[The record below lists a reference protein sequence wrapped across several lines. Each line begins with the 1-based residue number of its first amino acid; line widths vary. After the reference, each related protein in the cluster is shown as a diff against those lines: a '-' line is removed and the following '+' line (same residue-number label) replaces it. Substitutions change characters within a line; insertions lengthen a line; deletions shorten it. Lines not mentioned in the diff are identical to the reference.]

1 MSDWVARGLG
11 LFYLAGGVVVLRAL
25 AANRIADALLEALGG
40 GAKTKDRIRFVLLS
54 AGAVLTALSGL
65 ALVLLS
71 RWASAL
77 MLANVA
83 MQAAWLLYAAR
94 HFPPEDADDAIGRRR
109 TTHAALG
116 FLAATGL
123 IVWLQRSGRVSFET
137 AGWVDAALAV
147 AAVGG
152 MGWAVHVW
160 RWGALGGGV
169 APVSPEPEAD
179 APVFDP
185 PRSIRLEP
193 QFGAWPLWDSD
204 TGRNV
209 DPFALDLPAGLAER
223 IRAFED
229 AVLAATDP
237 DHDDG
242 PRVTDRDVLPRLEA
256 EAAAICRQLVE
267 LYGEDGVC
275 WRLPGG

>member
-40 GAKTKDRIRFVLLS
+40 GTKTKDRIRFVLLS

-94 HFPPEDADDAIGRRR
+94 YFPPEDEDDAIGRRR
-109 TTHAALG
+109 TTHAAIG
-116 FLAATGL
+116 FLAATV
-123 IVWLQRSGRVSFET
+123 IVVCLERSGRVAFAES
-137 AGWVDAALAV
+137 GWVDAALSV
-147 AAVGG
+147 ATLAGA
-152 MGWAVHVW
+152 GWAGHVW

-169 APVSPEPEAD
+169 AAVSSEPDAA

-185 PRSIRLEP
+185 PRCIRLEP
-193 QFGAWPLWDSD
+193 QFGAWPLWDGD

-209 DPFALDLPAGLAER
+209 DPFTLDLPEGLAER
-223 IRAFED
+223 VRAFED

-237 DHDDG
+237 DHADG
-242 PRVTDRDVLPRLEA
+242 PSVADRDALPRLEA
-256 EAAAICRQLVE
+256 EAAAICRQFVE
-267 LYGEDGVC
+267 LYGEDGVS